1 MEKEIS
7 RNRQTTEQV
16 LLDAVRELV
25 EESGFENVGVNAVAT
40 RAGVSKMLIYRYFG
54 SLDGLIAAYIRQHD
68 FWINF
73 DEELPDRQHV
83 GEFVKRMFRGQV
95 ALLRE
100 NYTLNRLYRWE
111 LTTDNAVIRELRE
124 KREAKGCWL
133 VDAVS
138 RLTGYPRKEIAVVAT
153 LINTSICYLT
163 LLAENC
169 EEYNGI
175 RIQEDAGWRQ
185 LEEGIDTLI
194 DLWLSK
200 KIKSE

>member
-7 RNRQTTEQV
+7 RNRQATEQV

-54 SLDGLIAAYIRQHD
+54 SLDGLIAAYIRQYD

-83 GEFVKRMFRGQV
+83 GEFVKKMFRGQV
-95 ALLRE
+95 ALLQE

-138 RLTGYPRKEIAVVAT
+138 RLTGHPRKEIAVVAT
-153 LINTSICYLT
+153 LINTSICYLA

-169 EEYNGI
+169 AEYNGI

-200 KIKSE
+200 K

>member
-1 MEKEIS
+1 MMEKEIS

-83 GEFVKRMFRGQV
+83 GEFVKRMFR
-95 ALLRE
+95 
-100 NYTLNRLYRWE
+100 
-111 LTTDNAVIRELRE
+111 
-124 KREAKGCWL
+124 
-133 VDAVS
+133 
-138 RLTGYPRKEIAVVAT
+138 
-153 LINTSICYLT
+153 
-163 LLAENC
+163 
-169 EEYNGI
+169 
-175 RIQEDAGWRQ
+175 
-185 LEEGIDTLI
+185 
-194 DLWLSK
+194 
-200 KIKSE
+200 

>member
-7 RNRQTTEQV
+7 RNRQATEQV
-16 LLDAVRELV
+16 LLDAVRGLV
-25 EESGFENVGVNAVAT
+25 EESGFENVGINAVAT

-54 SLDGLIAAYIRQHD
+54 SLDGLIAAYIRQYD

-73 DEELPDRQHV
+73 DEELPERQHV

-95 ALLRE
+95 ELLRE

-111 LTTDNAVIRELRE
+111 LTTNNAVIRELRE

-138 RLTGYPRKEIAVVAT
+138 RLTGHPRKEIAVVAT
-153 LINTSICYLT
+153 LINTSICYLA

-169 EEYNGI
+169 AEYNGI
-175 RIQEDAGWRQ
+175 RIQEDAGWQQ

-200 KIKSE
+200 K

>member
-73 DEELPDRQHV
+73 DEELPDRQYV

-124 KREAKGCWL
+124 KREAAGGCGESPDGAPPEGDRGGGD
-133 VDAVS
+133 VDKHVYLLS
-138 RLTGYPRKEIAVVAT
+138 DVAGGE
-153 LINTSICYLT
+153 LR
-163 LLAENC
+163 
-169 EEYNGI
+169 GI
-175 RIQEDAGWRQ
+175 
-185 LEEGIDTLI
+185 
-194 DLWLSK
+194 
-200 KIKSE
+200 

>member
-7 RNRQTTEQV
+7 RNRQATEQV

-40 RAGVSKMLIYRYFG
+40 RAGVSKILIYRYFG
-54 SLDGLIAAYIRQHD
+54 SLDGLIAAYIRQYD

-83 GEFVKRMFRGQV
+83 GEFVKKMFRGQV
-95 ALLRE
+95 ALLQE

-138 RLTGYPRKEIAVVAT
+138 RLTGHPRKEIAVVAT
-153 LINTSICYLT
+153 LINTSICYLA

-169 EEYNGI
+169 AEYNGI

-200 KIKSE
+200 K